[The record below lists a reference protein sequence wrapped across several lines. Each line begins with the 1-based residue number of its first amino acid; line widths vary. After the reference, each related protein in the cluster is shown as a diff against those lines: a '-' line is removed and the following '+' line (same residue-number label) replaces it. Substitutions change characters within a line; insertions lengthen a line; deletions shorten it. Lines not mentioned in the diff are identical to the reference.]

1 MVRRFGQPMEVDNP
15 IAELCG
21 YGTVS
26 GAGFVCE
33 TCWNIFPANDA
44 PYGCPVCNA
53 PTTAPDEG
61 QDAPEEVQE
70 EGQDDLA
77 SRLQPLDAEDP
88 TGGLAGEEDPTGGLA
103 GEDAGFQESLAAA
116 EEDEQQQFAEE
127 DQTGGL
133 AGAAAGENGDLEYE
147 DDGQQEEHEDDLDD
161 GALVEENLN
170 KISNPPF

>member
-88 TGGLAGEEDPTGGLA
+88 TGGLAGV
-103 GEDAGFQESLAAA
+103 DAG
-116 EEDEQQQFAEE
+116 
-127 DQTGGL
+127 
-133 AGAAAGENGDLEYE
+133 YV
-147 DDGQQEEHEDDLDD
+147 DD